1 VYGRLSVDLG
11 MISQLIVLSPRGD
24 VIILK
29 DFKGNVSKSSHEVL
43 FKAITGSTLAPSSSA
58 SSLAP
63 ASHPPVFCV
72 DGTSYAYVCGGGLYW
87 GLTTREN
94 VSPSLLVELL
104 NRLFW
109 VANDYVGHVSEESVR
124 KNFVLLYELIDEI
137 MDYGFPQNSSTE
149 RLKEFI
155 AMEPSVSSRKSGGGL
170 FGVGGVGGVK
180 SRDGSGSGLAGPKEV
195 VKSVLSTSRTG
206 AKEEIFVDI
215 VEKLTAIF
223 DASGRLRTSSI
234 VGSVQVKS
242 YLHGSPKIR
251 LGLPESLVLLSD
263 NDSGGDALQ
272 YGSSMST
279 STVGLASGPVVLDT
293 YSLHESVDRD
303 AFSRSRV
310 LELTPPEG
318 HFSLLTYRSS
328 KSFVPPFVV
337 TPMVEE
343 DAMAADKMTVHICLR
358 ADYEGGG
365 GVGSLSVGERKKG
378 KTATGVE
385 VILPL
390 PPTVS
395 RAHVELDTEEND
407 GPLLSKLAGTSFTQK
422 AEWNARDS
430 KVVWSLRNV
439 PDGREHVLKVRLT
452 VDSADGERG
461 SQPDRYMVRHEMG
474 PIMVHFVLPGKPTA
488 SGIDVNYM
496 KIMDD
501 PSDAYKAI
509 GGRKK
514 EQAAR
519 WFRSVCMASTYLV
532 RTD

>member
-1 VYGRLSVDLG
+1 

-43 FKAITGSTLAPSSSA
+43 FKAINSASVSSVSSVSSSSA
-58 SSLAP
+58 TAGP
-63 ASHPPVFCV
+63 AFCI
-72 DGTSYAYVCGGGLYW
+72 DGTNYAYIHAGSLYW
-87 GLTTREN
+87 GVTTREN

-109 VANDYVGHVSEESVR
+109 IANDYVGHVSEESVR
-124 KNFVLLYELIDEI
+124 KNFVLLYELVDEI

-155 AMEPSVSSRKSGGGL
+155 AMEPAVMRPKGASGALGRLGGL
-170 FGVGGVGGVK
+170 GGFAEAVGV
-180 SRDGSGSGLAGPKEV
+180 SGSGSRGGAESGASAGAFTLRGPKEV

-215 VEKLTAIF
+215 VERLTAIF
-223 DASGRLRTSSI
+223 DANGRLRTSSI

-251 LGLPESLVLLSD
+251 LGLPETLVLLSD
-263 NDSGGDALQ
+263 EAGGRNVNGDFPLQ
-272 YGSSMST
+272 YGSS
-279 STVGLASGPVVLDT
+279 SGQSAVVLDT
-293 YSLHESVDRD
+293 YSLHDSVDRE

-328 KSFVPPFVV
+328 NSFVPPFVV
-337 TPMVEE
+337 TPMIE
-343 DAMAADKMTVHICLR
+343 DDAHAADKLTIRICLR
-358 ADYEGGG
+358 TDYHGGDG
-365 GVGSLSVGERKKG
+365 GSGLGLSTSSQGRKAG
-378 KTATGVE
+378 KVASGVE
-385 VILPL
+385 VVLPL
-390 PPTVS
+390 PPTVT
-395 RAHVELDTEEND
+395 RAHVELDQGGVD
-407 GPLLSKLAGTSFTQK
+407 GPLLSKLAGTSFGQK
-422 AEWNARDS
+422 AEWVARDS
-430 KVVWSLRNV
+430 KVVWSLRNL

-452 VDSADGERG
+452 VEGDH
-461 SQPDRYMVRHEMG
+461 YMVRHEMG

-488 SGIDVNYM
+488 SGLDVGYM

-501 PSDAYKAI
+501 TSSCLAI
-509 GGRKK
+509 GRKK

-532 RTD
+532 RMD

>member
-1 VYGRLSVDLG
+1 

-43 FKAITGSTLAPSSSA
+43 FKAINSASVSSVSSVSSSSPTA
-58 SSLAP
+58 GP
-63 ASHPPVFCV
+63 AFCI
-72 DGTSYAYVCGGGLYW
+72 DGTNYAYIHAGSLYW
-87 GLTTREN
+87 GVTTREN

-109 VANDYVGHVSEESVR
+109 IANDYVGHVSEESVR
-124 KNFVLLYELIDEI
+124 KNFVLLYELVDEI

-155 AMEPSVSSRKSGGGL
+155 AMEPAVMRPK
-170 FGVGGVGGVK
+170 GVGGTLGRLGGLGGFAEAVGV
-180 SRDGSGSGLAGPKEV
+180 SGSGNRGGAESGASRGAFTLAGPKEV

-215 VEKLTAIF
+215 VERLTAIF

-234 VGSVQVKS
+234 VGNVQVKS

-251 LGLPESLVLLSD
+251 LGLPETLVLLSD
-263 NDSGGDALQ
+263 EAGGRDVPGDFPLQ
-272 YGSSMST
+272 YGSSSVQ
-279 STVGLASGPVVLDT
+279 SAVVLDT
-293 YSLHESVDRD
+293 YSLHDSVDRE

-337 TPMVEE
+337 TPMME
-343 DAMAADKMTVHICLR
+343 DDARSSDKLTIYISLR
-358 ADYEGGG
+358 TDYHGGDA
-365 GVGSLSVGERKKG
+365 GSSFGLSAIGQGRKAG
-378 KTATGVE
+378 KVASGVE
-385 VILPL
+385 VVLPL
-390 PPTVS
+390 PPTVT
-395 RAHVELDTEEND
+395 RAHVELEHGGSD
-407 GPLLSKLAGTSFTQK
+407 GPLLSKLAGTLFGQK
-422 AEWNARDS
+422 AEWVARDS

-439 PDGREHVLKVRLT
+439 PDGQEYVLKVRLT
-452 VDSADGERG
+452 VEG
-461 SQPDRYMVRHEMG
+461 DRYMVRHEMG

-488 SGIDVNYM
+488 SGLDVGYM

-501 PSDAYKAI
+501 AGSTLAV
-509 GGRKK
+509 GRKK

-519 WFRSVCMASTYLV
+519 WFRSVCMASTYLRRV
-532 RTD
+532 D

>member
-1 VYGRLSVDLG
+1 

-43 FKAITGSTLAPSSSA
+43 FKAINSSSV
-58 SSLAP
+58 SSVSSSSPTAGP
-63 ASHPPVFCV
+63 AFCI
-72 DGTSYAYVCGGGLYW
+72 DGTNYVYIHAGSLYW
-87 GLTTREN
+87 GVTTREN

-109 VANDYVGHVSEESVR
+109 IANDYVGHVSEESVR

-149 RLKEFI
+149 RLKQFI
-155 AMEPSVSSRKSGGGL
+155 AMEPAVMRPRGASGALGRLGGFAGAVGVTGSGGR
-170 FGVGGVGGVK
+170 GGAESGASGGAF
-180 SRDGSGSGLAGPKEV
+180 SLTGPKEV

-215 VEKLTAIF
+215 VERLTAIF

-251 LGLPESLVLLSD
+251 LGLPENLVLLSD
-263 NDSGGDALQ
+263 EAGGRDVQGEFPLQ
-272 YGSSMST
+272 YASS
-279 STVGLASGPVVLDT
+279 SGQSSVMLDT
-293 YSLHESVDRD
+293 YSLHDSVDRE

-328 KSFVPPFVV
+328 TSFVPPFVV
-337 TPMVEE
+337 TPVIE
-343 DAMAADKMTVHICLR
+343 DDAHATDKLTIHICLR
-358 ADYEGGG
+358 TDYHGGDA
-365 GVGSLSVGERKKG
+365 GSGLGLSASGQGRRAG
-378 KTATGVE
+378 KVATGVE
-385 VILPL
+385 VVLPL
-390 PPTVS
+390 PPTVT
-395 RAHVELDTEEND
+395 RAHVELEQGGDG
-407 GPLLSKLAGTSFTQK
+407 GPLLSKLAGTSFGQK
-422 AEWNARDS
+422 AEWDARDS

-452 VDSADGERG
+452 VEG
-461 SQPDRYMVRHEMG
+461 DRYMARHEMG

-488 SGIDVNYM
+488 SGLDVGYM
-496 KIMDD
+496 KIME
-501 PSDAYKAI
+501 DASSSFAT
-509 GGRKK
+509 GRKK

-519 WFRSVCMASTYLV
+519 WFRSVCMASTYLQRV
-532 RTD
+532 D